1 MKTMQLYSE
10 PFASTGNITG
20 EGFRRLLGRPA
31 LGLLQ
36 TVIREALQ
44 NSMDAT
50 RPDHGSRVVLRS
62 RTLQGAEFETLR
74 DEVFGDLPNDSAAS
88 SLKDELSGTFLKVFE
103 IADFGTS
110 GLAGPTRADLVA
122 DGPEDPDFV
131 NFMRNVGA
139 ARDTHQGGG
148 TYGYG
153 KTSLYALSRHSMIL
167 VDSQTTCDGVPV
179 RRLMGCRLGATFDAD
194 EGQFRKRYTG
204 RHWWGRLDET
214 CGVEPIEGDE
224 AVRVASALGFPERD
238 ERNTGTTVMIISP
251 RLEEEGEG
259 ADGGLSVGAHLL
271 ETVLWN
277 FWPRMCRDTPS
288 VRKLSVSIQ
297 VDGEEVIVPD
307 PEDYPPLDHFAR
319 ALSEVRSGGGQ
330 VISSQRPIK
339 DLGRLSLV
347 KGLRADRRASSLRAD
362 SPFPK
367 QASHIALMRPVELV
381 VKYVEGEAFSDAR
394 FEWGGVFVCSDDD
407 EVEAAFADAE
417 PPAHDDWIPDN
428 LPKGHSK
435 RFVSIGL
442 KRINEAARTFA
453 NPLSG
458 SGRSEESGPSL
469 ASTAMLMGRLLEPG
483 SAKGPGRRSG
493 TGGGGGGI
501 SRRTRVSAARFVRL
515 EIDQGQ
521 KIAVFEADLSNDGA
535 SPGMVLMASPHL
547 VMDGGAASSDGID
560 IGFEGRVLDLSIEDE
575 TAHSGSMT
583 IGESSGTVSCRVPV
597 PDGAA
602 VGLRLW
608 LEEAGA

>member
-1 MKTMQLYSE
+1 MKSMELYSE
-10 PFASTGNITG
+10 PFATTGNITG

-50 RPDHGSRVVLRS
+50 LPDQGPKVMLRS
-62 RTLQGAEFETLR
+62 RVLRGEEFAALRGRVFAEIPKDADAALLQEELMGE
-74 DEVFGDLPNDSAAS
+74 
-88 SLKDELSGTFLKVFE
+88 SLEVFE

-110 GLAGPTRADLVA
+110 GLSGPTRADLVA

-139 ARDTHQGGG
+139 ARDTHHGGG

-153 KTSLYALSRHSMIL
+153 KTSLYALSRHSTIL
-167 VDSQTTCDGVPV
+167 VDSQTTCDGLPV
-179 RRLMGCRLGATFDAD
+179 RRLMACRLGGTFAAI
-194 EGQFRKRYTG
+194 EGDVRKRFTG
-204 RHWWGRLDET
+204 RHWWGSLDGTSGVEPFSGDEAIRLAGLLGLPERSAEATGTTIMIVSPRLDE
-214 CGVEPIEGDE
+214 EDDE
-224 AVRVASALGFPERD
+224 D
-238 ERNTGTTVMIISP
+238 ERLP
-251 RLEEEGEG
+251 
-259 ADGGLSVGAHLL
+259 VGPHLL

-277 FWPRMCRDTPS
+277 FWPRMCRDTPCH
-288 VRKLSVSIQ
+288 RKLSVSID
-297 VDGEEVIVPD
+297 VDGQNVHVPD

-319 ALSEVRSGGGQ
+319 ALSDIRSGGGQ
-330 VISSQRPIK
+330 IVRSQRPAM
-339 DLGRLSLV
+339 DLGRIAMV
-347 KGLRADRRASSLRAD
+347 KGLRSDRNPAALRAD

-428 LPKGHSK
+428 LPKGRSK
-435 RFVSIGL
+435 TFVNVGL

-453 NPLSG
+453 NPLSA
-458 SGRSEESGPSL
+458 SGQSEEKGQSL
-469 ASTAMLMGRLLEPG
+469 AATATLMGRLLEGG

-493 TGGGGGGI
+493 GGGGGTTK
-501 SRRTRVSAARFVRL
+501 RTRVSSPRFSHL
-515 EIDQGQ
+515 EIDAGR
-521 KIAVFEADLSNDGA
+521 KIAVFEAELSNDGR
-535 SPGMVLMASPHL
+535 STDLVLKAVPHL
-547 VMDGGAASSDGID
+547 VMDGGIASPDD
-560 IGFEGRVLDLSIEDE
+560 VDVGFTGQVLDLTVADASEP
-575 TAHSGSMT
+575 
-583 IGESSGTVSCRVPV
+583 GESMAIGIMAGKVICRVPV
-597 PDGAA
+597 PDEAA
-602 VGLRLW
+602 IGLRLS
-608 LEEAGA
+608 LEEANA